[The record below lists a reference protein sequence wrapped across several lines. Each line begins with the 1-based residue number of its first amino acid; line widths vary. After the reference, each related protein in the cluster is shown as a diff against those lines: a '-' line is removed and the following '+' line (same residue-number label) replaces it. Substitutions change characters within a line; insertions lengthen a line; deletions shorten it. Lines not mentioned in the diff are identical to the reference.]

1 MLSDVFFLLPE
12 IFILSCVHL
21 GGDDYGKNKQENL
34 SVDQK
39 LLVKKEPERA
49 MLLMSLKYKISLKGN
64 AIR

>member
-12 IFILSCVHL
+12 TFILPCVHL

-39 LLVKKEPERA
+39 LPESQERTRVCYVVDV
-49 MLLMSLKYKISLKGN
+49 SKIQNILE
-64 AIR
+64 R